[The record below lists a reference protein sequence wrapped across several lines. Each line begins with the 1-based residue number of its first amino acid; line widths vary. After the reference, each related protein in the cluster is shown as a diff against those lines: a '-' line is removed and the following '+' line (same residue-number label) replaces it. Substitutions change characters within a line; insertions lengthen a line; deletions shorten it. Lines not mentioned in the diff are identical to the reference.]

1 LFLVQVVEK
10 MSHQEKEKLKEEIA
24 NSVPKDVREL
34 LGDRALTD
42 DEEHPDQVTI
52 PIGTLSKRNNLLI
65 NCSANFVLGLQWFK
79 ISKFICFNFRIA
91 NSETLSKKRNIKTST
106 FHLVTSAEFQPVVMS
121 AEFQIVTSAVFQFA
135 ISAKPRSFEWRK
147 LQTSLE

>member
-10 MSHQEKEKLKEEIA
+10 MSHQEKEMLKEEIA

-65 NCSANFVLGLQWFK
+65 NC
-79 ISKFICFNFRIA
+79 
-91 NSETLSKKRNIKTST
+91 
-106 FHLVTSAEFQPVVMS
+106 
-121 AEFQIVTSAVFQFA
+121 
-135 ISAKPRSFEWRK
+135 
-147 LQTSLE
+147 

>member
-1 LFLVQVVEK
+1 

-52 PIGTLSKRNNLLI
+52 PIRTQSKIYNFLMI
-65 NCSANFVLGLQWFK
+65 NCL
-79 ISKFICFNFRIA
+79 
-91 NSETLSKKRNIKTST
+91 TNI
-106 FHLVTSAEFQPVVMS
+106 L
-121 AEFQIVTSAVFQFA
+121 
-135 ISAKPRSFEWRK
+135 
-147 LQTSLE
+147 

>member
-1 LFLVQVVEK
+1 MRILNSKEAFHVLTSLILVQVVEK

-52 PIGTLSKRNNLLI
+52 QIRTLSKRNNLFI
-65 NCSANFVLGLQWFK
+65 NC
-79 ISKFICFNFRIA
+79 
-91 NSETLSKKRNIKTST
+91 
-106 FHLVTSAEFQPVVMS
+106 
-121 AEFQIVTSAVFQFA
+121 
-135 ISAKPRSFEWRK
+135 
-147 LQTSLE
+147 